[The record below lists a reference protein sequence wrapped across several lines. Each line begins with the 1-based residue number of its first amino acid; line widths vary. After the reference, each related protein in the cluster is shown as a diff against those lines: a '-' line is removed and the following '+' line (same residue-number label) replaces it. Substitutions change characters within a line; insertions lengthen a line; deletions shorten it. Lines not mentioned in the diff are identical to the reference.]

1 MSADNSD
8 LDYTLKLY
16 RDSFY
21 LRSHEGFGTYG
32 KTPVRKQQLK
42 AVAEKYIV
50 CNLYEG
56 TLHLKHLRSVT
67 QIILKVISN
76 SHLFLSLS
84 FFQLL
89 QRVLANELQH
99 HFLKKIIIQNL
110 IVLCVGKKHFEE
122 FKDTPYFVCRVF
134 YLSFLTQCNFDS

>member
-8 LDYTLKLY
+8 LDYILKLY

-21 LRSHEGFGTYG
+21 LPSHKGSGTYS

-42 AVAEKYIV
+42 GAVDKYIV
-50 CNLYEG
+50 WNLYRG
-56 TLHLKHLRSVT
+56 ILHLNHLRSVPQT
-67 QIILKVISN
+67 ILKVVSSN

-89 QRVLANELQH
+89 QRVLANEWQH

-110 IVLCVGKKHFEE
+110 INYVEPGKKYFKQFQDTSYIEEYFLFEE
-122 FKDTPYFVCRVF
+122 RAEYFV
-134 YLSFLTQCNFDS
+134 

>member
-8 LDYTLKLY
+8 LDYIAKLY

-21 LRSHEGFGTYG
+21 LPSHEGSGTSS
-32 KTPVRKQQLK
+32 KTPVRRQQLK
-42 AVAEKYIV
+42 GIVEKYIV
-50 CNLYEG
+50 CNLYRG
-56 TLHLKHLRSVT
+56 ILQLNHLRSVPLT
-67 QIILKVISN
+67 ILKVVCLN

-110 IVLCVGKKHFEE
+110 MNYVDRGKKTFQTVQRHFI
-122 FKDTPYFVCRVF
+122 FCVQ
-134 YLSFLTQCNFDS
+134 SI

>member
-8 LDYTLKLY
+8 LDYILKLY

-42 AVAEKYIV
+42 GVMEKYIV
-50 CNLYEG
+50 CNLYKG
-56 TLHLKHLRSVT
+56 ILHLNLRSVT
-67 QIILKVISN
+67 QIILKVASSN

-110 IVLCVGKKHFEE
+110 IVLRVGKKIFQ
-122 FKDTPYFVCRVF
+122 RVQRHSIF
-134 YLSFLTQCNFDS
+134 CVQSILSVTQCNFDS